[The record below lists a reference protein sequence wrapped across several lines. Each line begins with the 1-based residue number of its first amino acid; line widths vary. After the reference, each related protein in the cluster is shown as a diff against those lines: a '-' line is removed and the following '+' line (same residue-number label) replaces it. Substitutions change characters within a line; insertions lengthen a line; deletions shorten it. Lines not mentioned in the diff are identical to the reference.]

1 MMNKTVIISIGIVCL
16 LVLSS
21 SSFAGWQQLGGN
33 QLTGSTPPM
42 NIVVNSHDEPLLV
55 DYVKVW
61 QEGSGTVYLEDDF
74 SGAAGPL
81 GALWTP
87 PPAAEGTAL
96 LNGSGQAVLS
106 NAGFT
111 GTPWGNLLK
120 SASPSATHPGNDT
133 FPAVMLEMHLIFS
146 AGTGTQQAGFGF
158 GNGLGDAFYV
168 SDQGDLYHIGPQGQ
182 TVSGGTDTGID
193 LVRDGSTIHGFRIRA
208 TAASNGGPKREYY
221 YNANIPEPATISML
235 VLGSVAALRRRR
247 RS

>member
-1 MMNKTVIISIGIVCL
+1 MMNKTVIFTLGIVCL

-33 QLTGSTPPM
+33 QLGGHPPFM

-133 FPAVMLEMHLIFS
+133 FPAVMLEMHLIFN

-158 GNGLGDAFYV
+158 GNGLGNAFYV
-168 SDQGDLYHIGPQGQ
+168 TDDGSLTHVGSVGNN
-182 TVSGGTDTGID
+182 GGVDTGID